1 MKKIILFA
9 LLSVFIYNSN
19 AQQPYWK
26 FTHIGW
32 GTQLLQKGDTLV
44 TIGTGVDENYVNGF
58 QLNKYHLDG
67 TLISKWYFRHDSTL
81 FYNAETGVNS
91 NMSFTPMQNGDY
103 LWGGL
108 CGWVYDSIPG
118 AGTIKREQ
126 GLSPMKS
133 INTEKDN
140 SQRTNAVVFRLN
152 KDLDS
157 IKSVKVFS
165 PDMYYNRLDKIYEK
179 HPDTLLLLFS
189 ENLEGPNLYFRL
201 VETDSLFNERW
212 SRKIS
217 FPIGTNYAQSF
228 EVLDDGSILILFH
241 LYLDYT
247 SSVHYYDCKQAL
259 VKISPTGDIKFRK
272 YLGDSEHFLNIGSYM
287 IELNDGNYLATY
299 TDYAKL
305 IDVVWGINS
314 TPNEDCTLWFQKLN
328 SNGETLS
335 ISNIRSYLSWVLPFF
350 VPESEQCFIATGIS
364 RANDGDILI
373 SGYHSN
379 RHQRGFLL
387 KIGQENLVPKWIRCY
402 EIDKENYS
410 TPSNKC
416 IPGKAYQLPD
426 GSFAFHGCFHSFP
439 SVIYPNGMTGALLI
453 KTDKFGCLEPGCQ
466 EHDGVEEFD
475 LTSDMLVYP
484 NPAGNSLMVSPAPG
498 LASGPICAELYNMG
512 GSIVLSHTAD
522 TQHLNIDISSL
533 PQGMYVLRLSSNGK
547 YMASKKVSVIR

>member
-1 MKKIILFA
+1 MKKIIL
-9 LLSVFIYNSN
+9 LILISLFIKSN
-19 AQQPYWK
+19 TAQEPYWK
-26 FTHIGW
+26 ITHIGW
-32 GTQLLQKGDTLV
+32 GTQLVQKGDTLV
-44 TIGTGVDENYVNGF
+44 TIGTGADENYLAGF
-58 QLNKYHLDG
+58 QLNKYLLYG
-67 TLISKWYFRHDSTL
+67 TLISQWYFKHDSTL
-81 FYNAETGVNS
+81 FDLATTGINS
-91 NMSFTPMQNGDY
+91 NMSLTEMQNGDY

-133 INTEKDN
+133 ISTEKDVL
-140 SQRTNAVVFRLN
+140 QRTNAVVFRLN

-165 PDMYYNRLDKIYEK
+165 PFYFYSSIEMIYEK
-179 HPDTLLLLFS
+179 HPDTLLVLLK
-189 ENLEGPNLYFRL
+189 ENIDGPVLYPRL
-201 VETDSLFNERW
+201 IETDSLFNIRW
-212 SRKIS
+212 DRKLYLQNGYLH
-217 FPIGTNYAQSF
+217 PQSF
-228 EVLDDGSILILFH
+228 IALPDGGYFLLFH
-241 LYLDYT
+241 LEPDMT
-247 SSVHYYDCKQAL
+247 SSVHYNDCKQVL
-259 VKISPTGDIKFRK
+259 VKISSTGDIKLLK
-272 YLGDSEHFLNIGSYM
+272 YIGDIEHFLNSNSYM

-305 IDVVWGINS
+305 IDVGWGINA
-314 TPNEDCTLWFQKLN
+314 TPNEDCTLWFLKLN

-335 ISNIRSYLSWVLPFF
+335 TSNIRQYLSWVLPFF
-350 VPESEQCFIATGIS
+350 VPESEQCFRTTGIS

-416 IPGKAYQLPD
+416 IPGKAYQLTD

-475 LTSDMLVYP
+475 LTS
-484 NPAGNSLMVSPAPG
+484 
-498 LASGPICAELYNMG
+498 
-512 GSIVLSHTAD
+512 
-522 TQHLNIDISSL
+522 
-533 PQGMYVLRLSSNGK
+533 
-547 YMASKKVSVIR
+547 